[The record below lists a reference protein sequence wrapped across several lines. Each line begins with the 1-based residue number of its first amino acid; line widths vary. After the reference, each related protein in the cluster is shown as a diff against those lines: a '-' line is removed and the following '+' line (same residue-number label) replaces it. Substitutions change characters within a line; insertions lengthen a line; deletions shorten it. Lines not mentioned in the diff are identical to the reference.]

1 MEVAVDEL
9 EHLLLVAIDV
19 GTQGAVAIGAEAL
32 DDTVNHSG
40 AKHIVLLE
48 HCTLTFQAIGR
59 SLATI
64 GKASQ

>member
-9 EHLLLVAIDV
+9 EHLLLVAIDIS
-19 GTQGAVAIGAEAL
+19 TQGAIAIGAQAL

-40 AKHIVLLE
+40 PKHIVILE
-48 HCTLTFQAIGR
+48 DCTLTFQAIGR

-64 GKASQ
+64 GTASQ